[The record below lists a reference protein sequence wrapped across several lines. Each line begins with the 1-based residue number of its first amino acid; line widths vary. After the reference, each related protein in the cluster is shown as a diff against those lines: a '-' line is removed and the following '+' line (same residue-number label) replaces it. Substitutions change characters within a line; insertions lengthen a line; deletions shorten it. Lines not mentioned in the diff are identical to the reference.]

1 MRRHI
6 DKESTIK
13 LLDEIRRRV
22 PGIKIR
28 TTLMVGFPGES
39 EQDFEELLDFVR
51 TQRFDRMG
59 AFAYSEE
66 DDTYAALNYEDNV
79 PEDVKQ
85 SRLDRLMALQ
95 QSISEEESEKM
106 VGQRV
111 RLLVDS
117 KEGDELVCRS
127 QWDSPEVDLEYHV
140 AGSDAQPGDFIMAE
154 ITDADIFDF
163 QAREVK

>member
-1 MRRHI
+1 M
-6 DKESTIK
+6 
-13 LLDEIRRRV
+13 

-28 TTLMVGFPGES
+28 TTLMVGFPGET

-66 DDTYAALNYEDNV
+66 DDTYAAMNYEDNV
-79 PEDVKQ
+79 PDDVKQ

-95 QSISEEESEKM
+95 QSIAEEESEKI
-106 VGQRV
+106 VGHRV

-117 KEGDELVCRS
+117 KEGGELVCRS